1 MNAATA
7 FAMKRRGWLAGVAL
21 AVLAGC
27 ATSQLATQFESHT
40 TFDRT
45 FNTAMSAMADQ
56 KMVFKVQDRLHGVI
70 VAELNGDAVQA
81 TVTPQHFD
89 STIRVAFSAVGN
101 SHADAKLL
109 ERVVESFKQR
119 TAGQAHILPPGTL

>member
-1 MNAATA
+1 
-7 FAMKRRGWLAGVAL
+7 MKRRWLLAGVLL

-27 ATSQLATQFESHT
+27 GTPKLATQFETHT
-40 TFDRT
+40 SFDRS

-56 KMVFKVQDRLHGVI
+56 KMIFKVQDRRQGVI
-70 VAELNGDAVQA
+70 VAELNGDSVQA
-81 TVTPQHFD
+81 TVTPQHFEG
-89 STIRVAFSAVGN
+89 TIRVNFSAVGDK
-101 SHADAKLL
+101 HADAKLL

>member
-1 MNAATA
+1 LNAVTA
-7 FAMKRRGWLAGVAL
+7 FAMKRRGLLAGLAL

-27 ATSQLATQFESHT
+27 GSSQLATQFESHSS
-40 TFDRT
+40 FDRS

-56 KMVFKVQDRLHGVI
+56 KMIFKVQDRRQGLI
-70 VAELNGDAVQA
+70 VAELNGDQVQA
-81 TVTPQHFD
+81 TVEPRHFEG
-89 STIRVAFSAVGN
+89 TILVSFSAIGN

-109 ERVVESFKQR
+109 ERVVDSFKQR

>member
-1 MNAATA
+1 LNAATV
-7 FAMKRRGWLAGVAL
+7 FAMKRRWLLAALAL

-27 ATSQLATQFESHT
+27 GTTQLATQFESHA

-45 FNTAMSAMADQ
+45 FNTAMSAMSDQ
-56 KMVFKVQDRLHGVI
+56 KMIFSVQDRRQGVI
-70 VAELNGDAVQA
+70 VAELNGDFVQA
-81 TVTPQHFD
+81 TVAPQHFEG
-89 STIRVAFSAVGN
+89 TIRVNFSAVGN
-101 SHADAKLL
+101 QHADAKLL